1 MNENFSAVQ
10 RAVNLTR
17 DEIVQLARNAFT
29 ISWLARKDRDR
40 YLDALDEYAAK
51 PA

>member
-1 MNENFSAVQ
+1 
-10 RAVNLTR
+10 VNLTR

-29 ISWLARKDRDR
+29 VSWLAREERDR
-40 YLDALDEYAAK
+40 YLEALDTYAVE

>member
-29 ISWLARKDRDR
+29 LSWLAGEDRNR
-40 YLDALDEYAAK
+40 YLDVLGAYSTN

>member
-1 MNENFSAVQ
+1 MNEGFSAVQ

-29 ISWLARKDRDR
+29 VSWLARKDRGR
-40 YLDALDEYAAK
+40 YPDALDEYAAK